1 MASIDK
7 LEFKG
12 AIGNMPW
19 ASITMNEFI
28 DALSK
33 NGWREAPHKGH
44 LYQRLLQR
52 GSSLGIKTPND
63 FARAL
68 RSGTTEDAEDGA
80 KKRVCRGGTCW
91 VIFRDNILITFRHAK
106 E

>member
-19 ASITMNEFI
+19 KSITMNEFI
-28 DALSK
+28 NARKL
-33 NGWREAPHKGH
+33 NGWREAHNGH
-44 LYQRLLQR
+44 IYKRLIER
-52 GSSLGIKTPND
+52 GSSWGIKTPND

-68 RSGTTEDAEDGA
+68 RNGTTEEAENGA
-80 KKRVCRGGTCW
+80 KKRVCLSGNCW
-91 VIFRDNILITFRHAK
+91 VVFRDNNLITIRHTK